1 MKELISN
8 KLKMIGILL
17 WFCYML
23 GQKSLKKKNIYN
35 KGTFQVISQ

>member
-23 GQKSLKKKNIYN
+23 GQKSLKKNIYN
-35 KGTFQVISQ
+35 KGTCQVISQ

>member
-23 GQKSLKKKNIYN
+23 GQKSLKKKKFIT
-35 KGTFQVISQ
+35 KELARL